1 MRKSFLI
8 LLLVGWMVPPALAQ
22 LIVGK
27 LINQYSTGVPGL
39 QVSLYLGGKV
49 LTCNTQTDG
58 TFTLNNSI
66 SSADLSVLGDRVIS
80 EVFPNPFS
88 KKTSVNILLRVRSN
102 VRIDIYNMFGQRLKQ
117 AVNQTFN
124 AGLNRIDLDPG
135 TLTGGKYLAT
145 FLINGRFAGSRKL
158 WLIPG
163 YLPPVASENTGMLKS
178 SGMDEELS
186 GTKIDSIVATGASMG
201 KKVFLNLPVL
211 TDRDLN
217 LGNFMVIETS
227 NILEG
232 VQYYTGSTL
241 RKGLVTYHEGTEL
254 VSDSA
259 YLGRVI
265 VLADKSLSE
274 STITNL
280 IKSQKGNVTQKI
292 PKAGYYLAEVESG
305 KEGVFIDSLN
315 HKTGVKR
322 AIPNTIARYMSQNVT
337 VIDNC
342 RQSHGNQV
350 QCVLTNTVPW
360 SAVTCLN
367 DDNGAGIPLTE
378 KTIELIFAS
387 LKEANGSTS
396 IINISSFGGFN
407 NGVDYQNLPQESKD
421 ILIQG
426 TKNYLAAVLTP
437 ISQLDESWTKN
448 LVITFCAGN
457 DNAPLNSI
465 LNDLRQDILIDKLL
479 RNNILI
485 VGNNDNVFHDSNDA
499 PGDPDFANMTDA
511 SSCDLKTGTSF
522 AAPRAA
528 AVIWNLTN
536 NLGITGNQALK
547 AAKIAVAANPQ
558 NVLIEAEAQKIA
570 AAIKSGNKKV
580 GIYAGGPFTFS
591 NKVYHS
597 ECTYNKS
604 TSFKVVILLSGT
616 ASDVSSIKTLVD
628 FKLSFN
634 EGDDCFLETECR
646 SSNSVIKSKLNSSD
660 TNNSLNSDTGKGNF
674 LFCNGTLTR
683 EGSSNFT
690 GTLNENG
697 TITGTVTIVPPA
709 IWFDDKGVIP
719 VTLTKQ

>member
-8 LLLVGWMVPPALAQ
+8 LLLIGWMVPPAPAQ
-22 LIVGK
+22 IIVGK
-27 LINQYSTGVPGL
+27 MINQYSNGVSGL

-58 TFTLNNSI
+58 TFTLNNSTT
-66 SSADLSVLGDRVIS
+66 SSDLSELGDRVIS
-80 EVFPNPFS
+80 EVFPNPFGQ
-88 KKTSVNILLRVRSN
+88 KTSVSIFLRVRSN
-102 VRIDIYNMFGQRLKQ
+102 VRIDIYNIFGQRLKQ

-124 AGLNRIDLDPG
+124 AGVNRIDLDPG

-158 WLIPG
+158 WIIPG
-163 YLPPVASENTGMLKS
+163 YLPPVASDNTGVIKS
-178 SGMDEELS
+178 SVMEEELS

-232 VQYYTGSTL
+232 VQYYSGSTL
-241 RKGLVTYHEGTEL
+241 ETGLVTYHEGTEQ

-265 VLADKSLSE
+265 VLADKSISE
-274 STITNL
+274 STIVSL
-280 IKSQKGNVTQKI
+280 IKSQKGNVIQKI
-292 PKAGYYLAEVESG
+292 PKAGYYLAEVG
-305 KEGVFIDSLN
+305 TTREGVFIDSLN
-315 HKTGVKR
+315 QKTGIKR
-322 AIPNTIARYMSQNVT
+322 AVPNTIARYMSQNVT

-342 RQSHGNQV
+342 NKSHGSQV
-350 QCVLTNTVPW
+350 QCVLANTVPW

-367 DDNGAGIPLTE
+367 DDNGNGRPLTE
-378 KTIELIFAS
+378 KTIELIFTS

-407 NGVDYQNLPQESKD
+407 NGTDYQNLPQEFKN
-421 ILIQG
+421 ILLEG
-426 TKNYLAAVLTP
+426 TKNYLKAILTP
-437 ISQLDESWTKN
+437 ISQLEESWTKN

-457 DNAPLNSI
+457 DNVPLNSI

-479 RNNILI
+479 RNNVLI
-485 VGNNDNVFHDSNDA
+485 VGNNDNVFHASNDA

-511 SSCDLKTGTSF
+511 SSCDMKTGTSF

-547 AAKIAVAANPQ
+547 AAKIAIAANPQ

-570 AAIKSGNKKV
+570 TTIKSGNKKV

-597 ECTYNKS
+597 ECTYNKR
-604 TSFKVVILLSGT
+604 TSFKVVILHSGT
-616 ASDVSSIKTLVD
+616 AGDVSSIKTLVD

-634 EGDDCFLETECR
+634 DGDDCFLEKECR
-646 SSNSVIKSKLNSSD
+646 TSNSVIKSKLNSSD
-660 TNNSLNSDTGKGNF
+660 TNNSIYSDTGKADF
-674 LFCNGTLTR
+674 LFCNGAITR
-683 EGSSNFT
+683 EGSASFT
-690 GTLNENG
+690 GSLNENG
-697 TITGTVTIVPPA
+697 TITGTVTIIPPM